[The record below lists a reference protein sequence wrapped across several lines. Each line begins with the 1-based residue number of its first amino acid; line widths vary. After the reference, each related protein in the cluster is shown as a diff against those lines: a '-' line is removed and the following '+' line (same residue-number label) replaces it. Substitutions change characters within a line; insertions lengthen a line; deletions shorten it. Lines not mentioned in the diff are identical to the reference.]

1 MGKMIRQLRKERK
14 WTQEDLAERM
24 GVTRVLISLWERDL
38 RKPPVDKLK
47 QLAGVFGVPTAL
59 LLGEEVPPR
68 SMETVLAEL
77 EAIQPVTIPIVE
89 HIGSEGEVLRDYVYW
104 TRSKV
109 GNRNIKGLIAKEDI
123 PVEPKIEEGDIVFT
137 NLNQWPENGNL
148 VLALVGDKMLI
159 KRYKR
164 NRHQAWLE
172 DDSNQEEPID
182 AEACTIYGVVIQV
195 NKLT

>member
-14 WTQEDLAERM
+14 WTQENLAGRM

-47 QLAGVFGVPTAL
+47 QLANVFGVPTAL

-123 PVEPKIEEGDIVFT
+123 AVEPKIEEGDIVFT
-137 NLNQWPENGNL
+137 DLNQWPENGNL

-172 DDSNQEEPID
+172 DDSDQEEPID
-182 AEACTIYGVVIQV
+182 AESCTIYGVVIQV